1 MARQSVKAF
10 DATGDLF
17 PQPAESTG
25 AAPTPIASARRRKA
39 LVMSGFNPTEEQA
52 LGAEMY
58 LTGESLRL
66 EALAGTGKTTELRYL
81 ASLGSP
87 RGGKILYTSFGSK
100 NVRDAKA
107 KFPSSCKVMTNHGLA
122 FAVGGQYQR
131 DGRLIG
137 RLSPLE
143 LARHFGWTEDMFAPR
158 TNLIG
163 GAHAVIGT
171 LNAFLQSSDTLVL
184 PVHAIGPSRQA
195 CRGNAMA
202 AGAMLRLLTD
212 LAASVWQ
219 EMIAGDTLPVTHDV
233 YLKQWALGKP
243 RLDATT
249 IFLDEAQDTSELMV
263 GVLREQEH
271 AQLVIVGDRRQS
283 IYKWRGA
290 LDALDA
296 FDIKNTAYM
305 TQSFRFGPE
314 IADFANTILS
324 RQCGSDVLL
333 RGDPNQPGIVG
344 PCREPKC
351 YLGRTNASLIGELFT
366 IADENPGAKVGVVGG
381 VDDLVQLVQGADRL
395 MEGRASSHPELA
407 EFSHWEEVRS
417 VAENEGYAHLRKL
430 VQFVETYGPARLE
443 SKLQSIRGNE
453 NDPEGCFAVLSTA
466 HKAKGAEFSSV
477 VLLDDFVPM
486 GPPENPGLFGWTPEE
501 GNLHYVAATRA
512 RKHLDVSLCQA
523 VLSTAPDWYRSVP
536 ALDDDGDT
544 DTPMAPAYLGTLDLP
559 AGEVS
564 GFSEAMSGFMDEGLI
579 EGAAPS
585 LLREGRWLH
594 PLIPGATVDVSF
606 DEDSHYRVVVSAMG
620 FELFSSC
627 GEVVHVEDNDRYAVV
642 GVGTGE
648 LAVPFEAIVA

>member
-1 MARQSVKAF
+1 
-10 DATGDLF
+10 
-17 PQPAESTG
+17 
-25 AAPTPIASARRRKA
+25 
-39 LVMSGFNPTEEQA
+39 MSGFIPTEEQA

-58 LTGESLRL
+58 LTGESLRV

-87 RGGKILYTSFGSK
+87 RGGNILYTSFGAK

-171 LNAFLQSSDTLVL
+171 LNAYLQSSANHVL

-195 CRGNAMA
+195 CRGDAIA

-212 LAASVWQ
+212 LASSVWQ
-219 EMIAGDTLPVTHDV
+219 EMIKGDTLPVTHDV

-296 FDIKNTAYM
+296 FDIQNTAFL

-324 RQCGSDVLL
+324 GQCGSEVLL

-366 IADENPGAKVGVVGG
+366 IADANPGAKVGVVGG
-381 VDDLVQLVQGADRL
+381 VDDLVQLVQGAERL
-395 MEGRASSHPELA
+395 MDGRASSHPELA
-407 EFSHWEEVRS
+407 EFSHWEDVRS

-453 NDPEGCFAVLSTA
+453 NDPESCYAVLSTA

-477 VLLDDFVPM
+477 VLLDDFVQM

-512 RKHLDVSLCQA
+512 RKHLDVSFCQA
-523 VLSTAPDWYRSVP
+523 VLSTAPDWYRNIQRV
-536 ALDDDGDT
+536 DDEGNT
-544 DTPMAPAYLGTLDLP
+544 DTPVAPAYLGTVDLP
-559 AGEVS
+559 APDAS
-564 GFSEAMSGFMDEGLI
+564 GFSEAMSSFMDEDLVGSATPAVLV
-579 EGAAPS
+579 EGQ
-585 LLREGRWLH
+585 WLH
-594 PLIPGATVDVSF
+594 PLIPGATVEVSF
-606 DEDSHYRVVVSAMG
+606 EEDGRHRVAVRAMG
-620 FELFSSC
+620 FELFSAC
-627 GEVVHVEDNDRYAVV
+627 GEVIHLESLDRYAVV
-642 GVGTGE
+642 AVGSGE
-648 LAVPFEAIVA
+648 LIVPFDALVA